1 MVVPLYHI
9 AVEADPHRLLELGNL
24 QCDVRLS
31 DRIQDTGQ
39 ISIVGLALPPRLIPS
54 HLLAPNH
61 FVGVIAKF
69 VESLW

>member
-1 MVVPLYHI
+1 MVVPLYHF
-9 AVEADPHRLLELGNL
+9 AVEADPHRLLELGSL

-31 DRIQDTGQ
+31 DRVQDTGQ

-54 HLLAPNH
+54 HLLAHH